1 MVTIQ
6 VGVFPGRVDSYAV
19 EEGTSVAEV
28 LALAGLSVGADQ
40 EIKMDGEVVSP
51 DDEIDASTRL
61 VLLAKR
67 IKAA

>member
-51 DDEIDASTRL
+51 DDEIDDSTRL